1 MPPAAEVTPPADP
14 LAAVAAVQ
22 AAVEAFA
29 VVRDHDFDR
38 GLSDVLAAL
47 RLRYPDVDDALGLL
61 VRFEADQDLLARRLT
76 EGLRYSL
83 QAVSDGIRN
92 ALARREELLAQYPEH
107 AARYAPAG
115 FVSTRGLHVEHL
127 VSVRQAGSPLTA
139 DYAVVPA
146 RWEDGDVARDQLPG
160 LLPPEVLFR
169 KRYYV
174 LGRMAAACV
183 NGRVRPFISI
193 DAIKRHTAAL
203 VANQAAVQRE
213 DEERLRAE
221 EEEDRQREEQRR
233 LSRPIT
239 VGEME
244 ALRRELAGAK
254 A

>member
-1 MPPAAEVTPPADP
+1 MPPAAGVTPPADP
-14 LAAVAAVQ
+14 LAAIAAVQ
-22 AAVEAFA
+22 AAVEAFEG
-29 VVRDHDFDR
+29 VQNHDFDR
-38 GLSDVLAAL
+38 DLSDVLAAL
-47 RLRYPDVDDALGLL
+47 HLRYPHVDDALGLL
-61 VRFEADQDLLARRLT
+61 VQFESDQELLARRLA
-76 EGLRYSL
+76 GSLQYSL
-83 QAVSDGIRN
+83 HAVPGGVRK
-92 ALARREELLAQYPEH
+92 ALAHREEMLIHYPQN
-107 AARYAPAG
+107 ADRYAPAG
-115 FVSTRGLHVEHL
+115 FVATHGLRVEHL

-160 LLPPEVLFR
+160 LLPAEALFR
-169 KRYYV
+169 GRYYC
-174 LGRMAAACV
+174 LGRTQPAFV
-183 NGRVRPFISI
+183 NGRVRPFFSI

-213 DEERLRAE
+213 DEERLRAA

-254 A
+254 